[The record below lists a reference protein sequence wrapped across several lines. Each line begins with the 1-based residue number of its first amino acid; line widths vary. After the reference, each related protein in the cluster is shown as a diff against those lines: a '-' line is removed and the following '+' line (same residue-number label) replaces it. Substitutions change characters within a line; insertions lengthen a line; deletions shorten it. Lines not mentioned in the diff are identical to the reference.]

1 MTSIGELYFSS
12 NFFLDEESKTIG
24 QPLVGE
30 NMGTIL
36 KNRHNTKGMLT
47 PKGMEILKKVEQKIG
62 KVFGG
67 RKVKLKWDKYCGC
80 SMCPCSPGFRVM
92 IDFTTGG
99 RFSEEHRFKLW
110 INKDGSFNFRV
121 PKNPYYLGIDE
132 VKNLETILR

>member
-1 MTSIGELYFSS
+1 MKSIGELYFSN

-24 QPLVGE
+24 QPAIGE
-30 NMGTIL
+30 NMMTIL
-36 KNRHNTKGMLT
+36 KNRRGVKGMLT

-99 RFSEEHRFKLW
+99 TFREEHRFNLW
-110 INKDGSFNFRV
+110 INKDGSFDFRV
-121 PKNPYYLGIDE
+121 PENPYYLGIDE
-132 VKNLETILR
+132 VKNLGTILR